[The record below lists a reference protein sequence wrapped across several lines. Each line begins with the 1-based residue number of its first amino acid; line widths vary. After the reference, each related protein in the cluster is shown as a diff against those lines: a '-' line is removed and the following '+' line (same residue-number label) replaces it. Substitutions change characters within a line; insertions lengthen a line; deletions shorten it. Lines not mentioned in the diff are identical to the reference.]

1 MAGEF
6 HKRYQFQ
13 LPNGIKN
20 GSRLNTGPPVP
31 VIVQRK
37 PKKSIVPSTN
47 DGPKFKNW
55 NDFQTGTKGQFS
67 SRSDAAKAWEDYKNA
82 NGIVT
87 GTVRSQ
93 AAKRQ
98 FLKSLADNPNTPSWM
113 KPCLSAGR
121 VPPGYEIDHIKPL
134 STGGLDTPANM
145 RLQATELH
153 RIHHKHYCPWR

>member
-1 MAGEF
+1 M
-6 HKRYQFQ
+6 
-13 LPNGIKN
+13 
-20 GSRLNTGPPVP
+20 P

-93 AAKRQ
+93 AAISEIVGGQ
-98 FLKSLADNPNTPSWM
+98 PQYSLVDEA
-113 KPCLSAGR
+113 LSECGTC
-121 VPPGYEIDHIKPL
+121 
-134 STGGLDTPANM
+134 ST
-145 RLQATELH
+145 RL
-153 RIHHKHYCPWR
+153 RD